1 MGKINIKIG
10 TQLDNKGFT
19 DIKNEFKDIKK
30 SIEDMDKESLK
41 FNSSLKGVGETASIV
56 SSALEKS
63 YNPNL
68 GNINLQTFNKELK
81 RSGTTLSDVQTA
93 MTSFGSKGITAW
105 NDLASKVLSTNT
117 AVKNTATI
125 LENIGDIFTKAFSW
139 NIISQ
144 GMNEFANKAK
154 EAVTFTQQLN
164 ESLND
169 IRIVTGASAEEMANF
184 SIEAQKM
191 AKELKTSSTVNVT
204 NASLIYAQQ
213 GLEERERNEKARIT
227 TEVSNLSKQSADIVS
242 QQLTGVWNGF
252 QIQAEDAEKTVDKL
266 SNVANKT
273 ASDLGGLAEALSKTA
288 SVANTMGLNIDDA
301 IGAIATIKSVTQDS
315 DSKIGNSIKS
325 ILARISDLEVSPTA
339 TDEFGVS
346 LGKVS
351 EGLADVGINILDF
364 NGEARALSDVFDE
377 IGGKW
382 KTWNKTQQQTIAQL
396 IGGKY
401 QFNSLM
407 AWFDNWD
414 LYESAREAS
423 KNSLGALQEQQDIF
437 AESMKAS
444 ANEIKVDWEGL
455 YQTILDDDTFIQA
468 YKTIDTLLVAF
479 TKFEQGLG
487 GGSKSIAQFG
497 LTLSSLFS
505 KQIAQ
510 GINTAINRVNE
521 FKTTLDQDQI
531 YKDLAGMIDKEKKA
545 MKDSILSEGLSIN
558 TIDSTASIAGLQK
571 QKELY
576 GQMYE
581 SRKLLTTEER
591 NSLLN
596 IQRAVYE
603 LEKEKT
609 SLEVQ
614 KKIIDEIESKR
625 QKSINGLDRIQEI
638 TLEINSLNDKYS
650 DGELSKS
657 DAIRKEIQL
666 RQQLTKEIKED
677 SILSKTI
684 LSEQLEQGGAEL
696 NLKKASEQ
704 VEKQILSLYQQ
715 EGLSQND
722 VNKALTQINAG
733 KIEQLKQ
740 EEQIRIK
747 QQEQLLAEKQ
757 KIATTQRWVQGISLA
772 VSGMISLSNV
782 ISVMIDKSST
792 LDQKINSW
800 GSSITQIG
808 GMLSSAGL
816 STGNMIM
823 AGIGAGISVLSSV
836 LTPFIG
842 EWAKDQEV
850 SIETLNDEIRE
861 TKDLLSK
868 TADDVAGLRE
878 VADEYNE
885 LAKGVDRYGRNVN
898 LTKES
903 YERYNEIVNQVLGIS
918 QDLVLGY
925 DSEGKAIFEKNRL
938 VEREIELLEKKA
950 KMSEDELY
958 TSKNV
963 AAKNKADYGEYEK
976 VQKTLGN
983 TKEKLDRG
991 DQKTEGAIQSLLDQ
1005 IAVES
1010 NRVDSSMRE
1019 KSQEYQHFLD
1029 LYISGKKADLFS
1041 FVGTLSAKQV
1051 EDFSNSFADESK
1063 EEIVSTI
1070 GAIQEAYNQFSIDY
1084 HSAQERAESSL
1095 ADSDFVYGMFKRKY
1109 EEDYNKI
1116 LNIEGLQGETILQ
1129 AYANSLGFDENNK
1142 TYEDLAI
1149 KLQGFSERITSLFS
1163 NNDNREQLNYLLN
1176 DFKGSYAEYMQG
1188 VKDFVNTNIED
1199 FKNNDGTVNESF
1211 INSLFGFD
1219 TASFD
1224 ANTEQITQF
1233 SNDVLKEV
1241 DNAIKE
1247 SIQTHGD
1254 NGITRE
1260 LLSNIFSQEE
1270 LEDVSE
1276 ILQDLNWS
1284 QVKDGSK
1291 TVVDALLD
1299 VKKAMDFSSEVQK
1312 AGEDISKIDSA
1323 ITSLADGGKL
1333 NDKELENVI
1342 YLESKYSELAE
1353 IRDRG
1358 SAEYLQ
1364 RLREIRD
1371 RESDLVSQD
1380 LLTEVENLQ
1389 NKLGSLD
1396 VNVNPEEYYRVMN
1409 ELQDKKIM
1417 LDVQFNANTSDLID
1431 SAYGFAD
1438 VINEIG
1444 NVLTKDFQISFDQA
1458 RYFAQNGF
1466 GAILENAKT
1475 TGDGLLQLDEDVVFN
1490 YVQNRQ
1496 SELEVSKQ
1504 AKIKEL
1510 EQEKIVL
1517 NGRKNILVKKLE
1529 ALKSA
1534 VGAETDVEKAKF
1546 LAQAVMYQND
1556 YEQYEQQVISKTDVA
1571 ENGDLE
1577 ISEDAKRLSQVLG
1590 GEAQTQAD
1598 NQIQSVQDADTAYA
1612 QGVSNA
1618 ISYYA
1623 ELCQKL
1629 QEVAANVKAAAT
1641 GGTVTNNIQGGSGA
1655 KGISATSTAP
1665 KQSQN
1670 SFEKTDN
1677 ESIKQEYDAIA
1688 DTLSK
1693 LNQDEVNKVINDTI
1707 STTQNQIANIDS
1719 QLDQIDLSIKQINNV
1734 STALDK
1740 KNKQNRDYFKKY
1752 GTTDPTKSQLEE
1764 DDPKKKKKKKKS
1776 GNKKKKEKKG
1786 GSGTGVEDHNYIDYE
1801 VDYYHDIE
1809 RQIEK
1814 LKESFEDL
1822 ERAKDKAYGQ
1832 KYVDTLK
1839 KESSN
1844 LQGQLTMERAR
1855 LSLIKATIKA
1865 QRSKLDKTYNVKFN
1879 SDGSIS
1885 DFNKEMKRYQ
1895 DYYNNKIKTDP
1906 DNASDYKDAFDDF
1919 KKLMNAYDENFFK
1932 KKQEALNAIEEVK
1945 QKMYETTLESF
1956 TYTVKVKLDTSS
1968 LKKDW
1973 LSFRLELN
1981 DILYDSLTTDNIIQT
1996 TRNSIN
2002 QAKTILAQDGSLK
2015 TLSNAINSVIS
2026 SKTISNADKKDLLT
2040 EYSKDLKD
2048 AYKNLQTLEKE
2059 IKQGYVNAINEADEK
2074 FKEHSDRYKQIS
2086 NELEHT
2092 QKVYELVN
2100 GEDSLNAIR
2109 SVGSAQYENNRA
2121 NLSFLA
2127 KEVQYWG
2134 SLSGKF
2140 KKGTKEWEAW
2150 NDSLVKSQEELNSAI
2165 EDSITQLQDLYK
2177 EVVSGTIDQLTHD
2190 LAGLNFKDLTQISED
2205 WDQISYNAEKYLDT
2219 VDRISGIDNY
2229 ILSIEEKI
2237 NEISDAGAK
2246 QKLLDLQNEELE
2258 ILTKKDE
2265 LTKYDLERANARLE
2279 VVQKQIALEDS
2290 LKSKTSMRLMRGAD
2304 GNWSYNYAQDKD
2316 DISSKQKELN
2326 NAQKS
2331 LYDLDKNRY
2340 SENLK
2345 EMYTIYSEWTE
2356 KIKALYQNTA
2366 LTMEEKEIE
2375 KEKYARYY
2383 GELINNICEENETV
2397 RQNYQA
2403 STFSVLKEM
2412 YDDNEKYTKDMLQKL
2427 TGTSYDAWHEVEK
2440 DSSKVMWKMN
2450 TNFDSAIQRMINVIS
2465 TNPDSF
2471 KSVIK
2476 NTYEELDIENDKYM
2490 KGLSELENV
2499 SGEKFSSINTKISST
2514 RKETESLCNQ
2524 NDKLISK
2531 YDQLQLSLDRLFKN
2545 FTTYKDK
2552 WKDLKKASIN
2562 ALKAAKEYMEELDK
2576 LDNKTPPKERKNTNT
2591 KKPAPTTTKT
2601 KEGKA
2606 KKENQTNNSK
2616 IGKGSRVILKTT
2628 PYYYTSSG
2636 EGGKGTQHKGDKVYI
2651 TNISSN
2657 AKYPYHVSLGSKLGS
2672 GDLGWVKKS
2681 QISAFKTGGYTGE
2694 WGNEGKIGILHE
2706 KEQIFNAEDTL
2717 RLKNV
2722 MDIAKQLYIPMVELS
2737 RVKSSMGINKIN
2749 NINKT
2754 QNDMRTEISIAQ
2766 LDVHSDNVD
2775 ELTRELSN
2783 LKISATQRVK
2793 K

>member
-191 AKELKTSSTVNVT
+191 AKELKASSTVDVT

-325 ILARISDLEVSPTA
+325 ILARISDLEISPTA

-531 YKDLAGMIDKEKKA
+531 YKDLSGMIDKEKKA

-614 KKIIDEIESKR
+614 KKIIDEIELKR
-625 QKSINGLDRIQEI
+625 QKSLDGLDRIQEI
-638 TLEINSLNDKYS
+638 TSEINSLNDKYS

-657 DAIRKEIQL
+657 DVVRKEIQL
-666 RQQLTKEIKED
+666 RQQLAKEIKED
-677 SILSKTI
+677 SVLSKTI
-684 LSEQLEQGGAEL
+684 LSDQLEQGGMEL
-696 NLKKASEQ
+696 DLKKASEQ

-1149 KLQGFSERITSLFS
+1149 KLQGFSERITNLFS

-1224 ANTEQITQF
+1224 ANTEQIIQF

-1776 GNKKKKEKKG
+1776 GNKKKKEKES

-1956 TYTVKVKLDTSS
+1956 TYTVKVKLDASS

-2127 KEVQYWG
+2127 KEVQYWE

-2177 EVVSGTIDQLTHD
+2177 KVVSETIDQLTHD
-2190 LAGLNFKDLTQISED
+2190 LAGLSFKDLTQINED
-2205 WDQISYNAEKYLDT
+2205 WEQISYNAEKYLDT

-2237 NEISDAGAK
+2237 NEVSDEGAK

-2279 VVQKQIALEDS
+2279 VVQKQIALENS

-2316 DISSKQKELN
+2316 DISSKQKELS

-2331 LYDLDKNRY
+2331 LYDLDKNKY

-2356 KIKALYQNTA
+2356 KIKALYQDTS
-2366 LTMEEKEIE
+2366 LTMEEKEME

-2383 GELINNICEENETV
+2383 GELINNICEENEAV

-2403 STFSVLKEM
+2403 STFSALKEM
-2412 YDDNEKYTKDMLQKL
+2412 YDDNEEYTKDMLHKL
-2427 TGTSYDAWHEVEK
+2427 TGTSYSTWHEVEK

-2450 TNFDSAIQRMINVIS
+2450 SNFDSAIQRMINVIS